1 MSRIQANLLLLL
13 AAAIWGGGFVAQSE
27 AMEWLGP
34 NWFNALRFALATL
47 AVLPFALSESK
58 RAARPLSRRELGW
71 FLLVGLSL
79 LAAQTLQQIGIQ
91 STSVTNASFLT
102 GLYVVLVPVI
112 AVAFLRR
119 RPHWIIWPA
128 ALLTVVGILLLNG
141 GSLSSLGDGDVLVI
155 LCAAFLAIQ
164 ITLTPIAVGIS
175 ERPLALATVQF
186 AVCAAGA
193 GLAAAALE
201 PISLS
206 AVVSALPEILYGG
219 LLSSGVAFV
228 LQIIGQRYTT
238 ASQAAI
244 FLSSEALFGALFGA
258 VLLAETLPAIGYLGC
273 GLIFSAMLLV
283 ELVPELTRRR
293 ASAAP

>member
-47 AVLPFALSESK
+47 AVLPFALTEAK

-112 AVAFLRR
+112 AVAFIRGSAGCDRASGRR
-119 RPHWIIWPA
+119 RR
-128 ALLTVVGILLLNG
+128 G
-141 GSLSSLGDGDVLVI
+141 
-155 LCAAFLAIQ
+155 
-164 ITLTPIAVGIS
+164 
-175 ERPLALATVQF
+175 
-186 AVCAAGA
+186 
-193 GLAAAALE
+193 
-201 PISLS
+201 
-206 AVVSALPEILYGG
+206 
-219 LLSSGVAFV
+219 
-228 LQIIGQRYTT
+228 
-238 ASQAAI
+238 
-244 FLSSEALFGALFGA
+244 
-258 VLLAETLPAIGYLGC
+258 
-273 GLIFSAMLLV
+273 
-283 ELVPELTRRR
+283 
-293 ASAAP
+293 

>member
-34 NWFNALRFALATL
+34 NWFNALRFTLATL
-47 AVLPFALSESK
+47 AVLPFALVEAK
-58 RAARPLSRRELGW
+58 KAARPLALNEYGW

-112 AVAFLRR
+112 AVLILRR
-119 RPHWIIWPA
+119 RPHWVIWPA
-128 ALLTVVGILLLNG
+128 ALLTVLGILLLNG
-141 GSLSSLGDGDVLVI
+141 GSLSALGDGDLLVI
-155 LCAAFLAIQ
+155 LCAIFLAVQ
-164 ITLTPIAVGIS
+164 ITLTPIAVRIS

-186 AVCAAGA
+186 AVCGLGA

-201 PISLS
+201 PISTG
-206 AVVSALPEILYGG
+206 AIVSALPEILYGG

-238 ASQAAI
+238 APQAAI

-258 VLLAETLPAIGYLGC
+258 VLLAETLPGIGYVGC
-273 GLIFSAMLLV
+273 GLIFVAMLLV
-283 ELVPELTRRR
+283 ELVPEMARRR
-293 ASAAP
+293 AMAT

>member
-1 MSRIQANLLLLL
+1 MSRIQANLVLLL
-13 AAAIWGGGFVAQSE
+13 AAAIWGGGFVAQSQ

-34 NWFNALRFALATL
+34 NWFNALRFALATV
-47 AVLPFALSESK
+47 AVLPFALRE
-58 RAARPLSRRELGW
+58 ARSTGKPLALRDYGW

-112 AVAFLRR
+112 AVAFLQR

-128 ALLTVVGILLLNG
+128 ALLTVIGILLLNG
-141 GSLSSLGDGDVLVI
+141 GSLSTLGEGDILVI
-155 LCAAFLAIQ
+155 LCAIFIAIQ
-164 ITLTPIAVGIS
+164 ITLTPIAVRIS

-186 AVCAAGA
+186 TVCAGGA
-193 GLAAAALE
+193 GLAAGALE
-201 PISLS
+201 PISTS
-206 AVVSALPEILYGG
+206 AIVAALPEILYAG

-238 ASQAAI
+238 APQAAI

-258 VLLAETLPAIGYLGC
+258 ILLAETLPSIGYAGC
-273 GLIFSAMLLV
+273 GLIFAAMLLV
-283 ELVPELTRRR
+283 ELVPEWTRRR
-293 ASAAP
+293 TAVA